1 MMPRAPA
8 VLTARLASLDRPEDW
23 RARDDLIFEALSDR
37 SPSVRA
43 VGVAWAARCLEP
55 ARLLPLVAEEADAA
69 VRNAAL
75 AALERQG
82 PYAVSAVK
90 RLTADADS
98 DQAMFACQ
106 VLGGIGGDECIELLL
121 VALARPEINVVQAA
135 AEALGRLRAR
145 AAVPALVGLL
155 DREPWLQLAAADAL
169 GSIGDR
175 GAVEPL
181 LELVPDSFIAE
192 AALDALRRLASPDY
206 LPTLLPLLLDRTHA
220 ALRVPLLDAICAAL
234 PEAGPSEALRMIGRT
249 IESDRGPDSLWR
261 FLAERLGE
269 SESAPAAP
277 ADGALARDD
286 RGQRRGGSPAVRAA
300 GTLVIAT
307 EVVSLLPLVLRWAAD
322 REGMHWIRPL
332 VDRFGVEAGGRPAR
346 LLGDPNPMVRAGCLR
361 VFSVTGIGVAPLLK
375 ALGDT
380 DAAVRIAATD
390 LLGELGDAAATEPLA
405 GRVRSGVPAEAA
417 AAIRALAR
425 MPAPALEPVL
435 TPWLAD
441 DAPEAAVVAALSVL
455 AGTYVEGLEARVLEL
470 AAKSPNGLRR
480 LALRAVANVPGS
492 RAEVLLLRTLA
503 DRDASLQV
511 EALDLLVGR
520 GGNRLVTTLLALISV
535 PDSLRYHVI
544 RALGR
549 LRVEKALGPLTALFP
564 TAPLHEQLEILGA
577 LARLGGEEARAFLRG
592 ALAATQKEVRRAA
605 AQGLADVAEPGDLEL
620 FRDLAGE
627 SDWVLRGEAARALG
641 ALKLPEAQATLL
653 DLARDLEPA
662 VARTARAAL
671 AGRP

>member
-1 MMPRAPA
+1 MPRAPA

-23 RARDDLIFEALSDR
+23 RARDELIFEALSDR

-82 PYAVSAVK
+82 PYAVDAVK
-90 RLTADADS
+90 RLTTDADP

-106 VLGGIGGDECIELLL
+106 VLGGIGGEECTELLL
-121 VALARPEINVVQAA
+121 AALTRPEINVVQAA
-135 AEALGRLRAR
+135 TEALGRLRAR
-145 AAVPALVGLL
+145 AAVPALVRLL

-175 GAVEPL
+175 AAVEPL
-181 LELVPDSFIAE
+181 LALVPDSFIAE

-206 LPTLLPLLLDRTHA
+206 LPTLLPLLLDPAQA

-234 PEAGPSEALRMIGRT
+234 SEAGPSEALRMIGRT
-249 IESDRGPDSLWR
+249 IESDRGADSLWR
-261 FLAERLGE
+261 FLMERLAE
-269 SESAPAAP
+269 PDAASAMPG
-277 ADGALARDD
+277 DGALAPDD
-286 RGQRRGGSPAVRAA
+286 RGQRRGGSPAVRAT

-307 EVVSLLPLVLRWAAD
+307 EVVSLLPSVLRWAAD
-322 REGMHWIRPL
+322 REGSHWIRPL
-332 VDRFGVEAGGRPAR
+332 AERFGAGAGGRPAR
-346 LLGDPNPMVRAGCLR
+346 LLGDPNPKVRTGCLR
-361 VFSVTGIGVAPLLK
+361 VFSAGEIGVAALLRT
-375 ALGDT
+375 LSDP
-380 DAAVRIAATD
+380 DVAVRIAATD
-390 LLGELGDAAATEPLA
+390 LLGELADASATEPLA
-405 GRVRSGVPAEAA
+405 GRVRSGVPAEAT

-425 MPAPALEPVL
+425 MPAAALEPVL
-435 TPWLAD
+435 TPWLAA

-455 AGTYVEGLEARVLEL
+455 SGTHVEGLEARVLEL
-470 AAKSPNGLRR
+470 AAKGPNGLRR

-520 GGNRLVTTLLALISV
+520 GGNRLVTTLLALLSV

-549 LRVEKALGPLTALFP
+549 LRVEKALSPLKALFP
-564 TAPLHEQLEILGA
+564 SAPLHEQLEILGA
-577 LARLGGEEARAFLRG
+577 LARLGGEEAHAFLRQ
-592 ALAATQKEVRRAA
+592 ALAITQKEVRRAA
-605 AQGLADVAEPGDLEL
+605 AQALADAAEPGDLKL
-620 FRDLAGE
+620 FQDLAGE

-641 ALKLPEAQATLL
+641 ALKLPEAHPTLL